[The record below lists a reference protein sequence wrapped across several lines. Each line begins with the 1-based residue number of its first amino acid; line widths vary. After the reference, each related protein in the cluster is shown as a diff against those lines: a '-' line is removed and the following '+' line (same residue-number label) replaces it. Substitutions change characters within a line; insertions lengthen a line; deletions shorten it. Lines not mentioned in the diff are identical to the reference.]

1 MSYFN
6 GYDMADFDAYEA
18 GYSHG
23 AKRRRRN
30 FPYFGYSSTKQARNA
45 HINTNIRRGIWFT
58 GEKIS
63 DMTDRHLAN
72 ALALCKRKK
81 YEQYVKALTEEI
93 ERRKAV
99 ER

>member
-23 AKRRRRN
+23 ARRKPSR
-30 FPYFGYSSTKQARNA
+30 FPYFGYTSTKQARNA
-45 HINTNIRRGIWFT
+45 HINANIKCGTWFT
-58 GEKIS
+58 GVKIS
-63 DMTDRHLAN
+63 DMTDEHLAN
-72 ALALCKRKK
+72 ALALSKRKK
-81 YEQYVKALTEEI
+81 YDQYVEALTEEI

-99 ER
+99 EP